1 MGVLRHFGFRP
12 NDNPLFSASL
22 IYRFDNF
29 DLEAALTVNK
39 YSQERIFFSGLLNS
53 TTRILYEPIEFF
65 IVPDVMCVWQCA
77 ALLAYYLRDYP
88 IPNPPWWLDD
98 GRHRRD
104 LLPWAIADADRRA
117 AHDALQKCFIE
128 RAWLR
133 LALKSLLVQI
143 AAIPDDVP
151 VVFEFKD
158 AVLSIRCNGN
168 SIVVPGLGVSWPNQA
183 TILARELRTLPKR
196 LMTENVCVL
205 VDASH
210 LRIGNSFYNLATNV
224 TDGSKI

>member
-1 MGVLRHFGFRP
+1 
-12 NDNPLFSASL
+12 
-22 IYRFDNF
+22 
-29 DLEAALTVNK
+29 
-39 YSQERIFFSGLLNS
+39 
-53 TTRILYEPIEFF
+53 
-65 IVPDVMCVWQCA
+65 
-77 ALLAYYLRDYP
+77 
-88 IPNPPWWLDD
+88 
-98 GRHRRD
+98 
-104 LLPWAIADADRRA
+104 LPWAIADADRRA
-117 AHDALQKCFIE
+117 APDALQKCFIE
-128 RAWLR
+128 LAWLR

-151 VVFEFKD
+151 VIFEFKD
-158 AVLSIRCNGN
+158 AVLSLRCNGN